1 LQRHYDEIVYR
12 HEKGKPIKLDQ
23 SVSSDIESQ
32 KTGGFVAANPKTYSK
47 QASSVISRTA
57 KSLVGYNP
65 VPSDILEK
73 NCEHV
78 CRWFNASLNTTSMQS
93 FPQDIITQNGAQ
105 MYDLITYLSGKRP
118 PGQASQKAIATAN

>member
-1 LQRHYDEIVYR
+1 MQRHYDEIVYR

-78 CRWFNASLNTTSMQS
+78 CRWFNTSLNTTSMQS

-118 PGQASQKAIATAN
+118 PG